1 MSNRSADGAGFGPA
15 EPLGSPVFR
24 TGALDRSANHP
35 CLTFSPAAQATA
47 RPYMIGILCQE
58 RQDVWRGREGG
69 LDFTASVEDNGAISM
84 HPLDVPS
91 VQAAKP
97 KSAKTR
103 MRLTPTVPKGRSA
116 TPMTM
121 DESSPIHHRAPS
133 RTRTGNTRIRSPPLY
148 PLSYRGSDGSAPGFA
163 PGRAFD
169 PFAAGAH
176 RVHPRRVSCVSPFR
190 CGSAIVCRIPD

>member
-1 MSNRSADGAGFGPA
+1 MSDCATVAP
-15 EPLGSPVFR
+15 
-24 TGALDRSANHP
+24 T
-35 CLTFSPAAQATA
+35 QATRTSPWRSMTDA
-47 RPYMIGILCQE
+47 TM
-58 RQDVWRGREGG
+58 VWRAGGRIG
-69 LDFTASVEDNGAISM
+69 FTASVEDNGAISM

-103 MRLTPTVPKGRSA
+103 MRLTPTVPKGCSA

-121 DESSPIHHRAPS
+121 DGSSPIHHRAPS
-133 RTRTGNTRIRSPPLY
+133 RTRTGNTRIRSPLLY
-148 PLSYRGSDGSAPGFA
+148 PLSYRGGDGSAPGFA

-176 RVHPRRVSCVSPFR
+176 RVHPRRVSCVIPFG
-190 CGSAIVCRIPD
+190 CGSAIVCRTLG